1 MSGSLIASELGEKL
15 QAYRKQQFTGLV
27 KVTSPNQQQWY
38 IYYILGR
45 IVWTKSRT
53 HSLRRW
59 QRHLSIHS
67 PVFFEKLEKPVAHAY
82 ESWNYGAL
90 ARLVKLKQFR
100 RDRFSKMVVG
110 CVREDIFDLLYVGT
124 LQHRKTGQLLTYET
138 AKKQAAIVPFV
149 MIQQE
154 LAWQTAQ
161 QDWQAWENAGLTKVS
176 PDLAPV
182 IAQVETLKAH
192 TPEKT
197 FQILT
202 RFVDGQNTLRDL
214 AIIFKQ
220 PIIPLTKSLLPYISR
235 RMLNLVEVPDI
246 VENANDGFHPDL
258 LPPQSTDR
266 EINPIAPGPV
276 SLDEVA
282 LPVLP
287 GKNDQNGMAHNGVQD
302 STQKVVVGR
311 KIAQASAA
319 IPQPGFNQS
328 AIKATRKVSR
338 NAAQIVYIDDSPA
351 DSRTMGRIVEELGY
365 QYNNIQDPLQALP
378 TLLEIKPELI
388 FLDLV
393 MPFANGYEVCAQIR
407 RISAFEE
414 TPIVIVTSNDGI
426 ADRVRAKVVG
436 ASGFLG
442 KPIQSK
448 KVSKVLK
455 KYLDSS
461 EDSDFPAT
469 QNTPV
474 MF

>member
-1 MSGSLIASELGEKL
+1 MSGNPIANDLGEKL
-15 QAYRKQQFTGLV
+15 QTYRKQQFTGLV
-27 KVTSPNQQQWY
+27 KVKSPDRQQWY

-45 IVWTKSRT
+45 IVWTKSRI

-59 QRHLSIHS
+59 QRHLAIHS
-67 PVFFEKLEKPVAHAY
+67 PVFFNKLEKPAAHSY

-90 ARLVKLKQFR
+90 ARLVKLKKFR
-100 RDRFSKMVVG
+100 RDHFSKIVVG
-110 CVREDIFDLLYVGT
+110 CVKEDIFDLLYVGT
-124 LQHRKTGQLLTYET
+124 AQYRKTGQTLAYET

-154 LAWQTAQ
+154 LAWQEAQ
-161 QDWQAWENAGLTKVS
+161 QDWQMWEKAGLSKVS
-176 PDLAPV
+176 PDWAPA
-182 IAQVETLKAH
+182 IAQIDALKEH

-214 AIIFKQ
+214 AGIFKQ
-220 PIIPLTKSLLPYISR
+220 PLIPLTKSLLPYMSR
-235 RMLNLVEVPDI
+235 RMLNVVEVSDI
-246 VENANDGFHPDL
+246 VENASDGFHPDL
-258 LPPQSTDR
+258 LPSQPAGSDVNLT
-266 EINPIAPGPV
+266 APSPV
-276 SLDEVA
+276 SEVA

-287 GKNDQNGMAHNGVQD
+287 HQKTQSVVDQNEEQQVI
-302 STQKVVVGR
+302 VGR

-319 IPQPGFNQS
+319 IAQPGFNQS
-328 AIKATRKVSR
+328 AVRATRKVSK

-351 DSRTMGRIVEELGY
+351 DSRTMAKIVEELGY

-455 KYLDSS
+455 KYLDTTGEGAS
-461 EDSDFPAT
+461 AAAR
-469 QNTPV
+469 NTSAA
-474 MF
+474 F